1 MNFRRWHYWHR
12 SKNDQSEEGGKM
24 PDDTPWET
32 WERIHVE
39 GKLLLTMEQ
48 QLKTYDEVSALNV

>member
-1 MNFRRWHYWHR
+1 
-12 SKNDQSEEGGKM
+12 M

-39 GKLLLTMEQ
+39 GKLLLTMER
-48 QLKTYDEVSALNV
+48 QLKTYDGVSALNV